1 MNFLY
6 LCFNFEVMA
15 EITLRFDARNPIAK
29 KTIEFVLSLGVFK
42 KISGVEQALEEEKN
56 NKLNHYKDSKELFK
70 PMTIDAFQERIN
82 KSSED
87 SKNGKVTEVDDL
99 LSEIE
104 KWS

>member
-1 MNFLY
+1 
-6 LCFNFEVMA
+6 MA
-15 EITLRFDARNPIAK
+15 EITLKFDARNPIAK

-42 KISGVEQALEEEKN
+42 KVSGVEQALDEEKN
-56 NKLNHYKDSKELFK
+56 GKLNHYKDSVELFK
-70 PMTIDAFQERIN
+70 PMSINEFQTRID

-99 LSEIE
+99 LTEIE